1 MHAMYTIPNM
11 ITVATAVVDW
21 SIGLCINLFIL
32 CRMFVLLLDWFV
44 IIFITLAEYILIRLL
59 LAVVG
64 G

>member
-1 MHAMYTIPNM
+1 MHATYTAPM
-11 ITVATAVVDW
+11 IIIIASAVVDW

-44 IIFITLAEYILIRLL
+44 IIFIALAEYILIRLL

>member
-11 ITVATAVVDW
+11 ITVAMAVVDW

-44 IIFITLAEYILIRLL
+44 ILFIALAEYILIRLL

>member
-1 MHAMYTIPNM
+1 MHATYIIVNM
-11 ITVATAVVDW
+11 IVVATAVVVM

-44 IIFITLAEYILIRLL
+44 IIFIALAEYILIRLL

>member
-1 MHAMYTIPNM
+1 MHAMYTIPKM
-11 ITVATAVVDW
+11 ITVAMAVVDW

-44 IIFITLAEYILIRLL
+44 ILFIALAEYILIRLL

>member
-1 MHAMYTIPNM
+1 M
-11 ITVATAVVDW
+11 IIIIASAVVDW

-44 IIFITLAEYILIRLL
+44 IIFIALAEYILIRLL
-59 LAVVG
+59 LTVVG

>member
-11 ITVATAVVDW
+11 ITVAAAVVEW

>member
-1 MHAMYTIPNM
+1 MYTMPKIA
-11 ITVATAVVDW
+11 TVASAVVEW

>member
-1 MHAMYTIPNM
+1 M
-11 ITVATAVVDW
+11 IIIIASAVVDW

>member
-1 MHAMYTIPNM
+1 M
-11 ITVATAVVDW
+11 IVVATAVVVM

-44 IIFITLAEYILIRLL
+44 IIFIALAEYILIRLL